1 MPTTFGIEILR
12 RKVVDIAGEVL
23 GTLAD
28 FSIDTVTGNIVAILV
43 VVESGIDPSVLPWI
57 SEDGLLSIPVEEID
71 TIGTNVQLKK

>member
-1 MPTTFGIEILR
+1 LPTTFGIEILR